1 MGQQTT
7 PQMIPKIAIFRAGCH
22 RDSRGVERCYSVAD
36 LDRMAAGVTDPIP
49 HVITHKEL
57 YSPFSYARS
66 PLVWR
71 EGDLLYADAVEPQA
85 EFAAMVADKRLF
97 SRSIRV
103 AHTPEGPRIQH
114 IAWLGAEP
122 PAVEGLPPV
131 DYAAGGEVVD
141 FAAPEEQAMQAVT
154 LSTMMR
160 RMREFLIA
168 KFGVEEAD
176 KVMPEYD
183 LRDLDRYSQTLLEET
198 RNPDA
203 PASYSAPADEAATE
217 DAAPAEGSETPVEE
231 PPPEPAELAELR
243 RANAELNARLTAIEQ
258 ERQRAEFSRWVGDQV
273 RDRRLLPGD
282 AEGMVEELMALAQVA
297 DYAGPD
303 GAAVSPVRRYQAR
316 IAARPPQLAGPIAQ
330 GSDPGAGE
338 PESDYARDDR
348 IAAQARDLQNKRAAA
363 GRPISAGMAVD
374 LVMSGIT
381 D

>member
-7 PQMIPKIAIFRAGCH
+7 PPMIPKIAIFRAGCH

-36 LDRMAAGVTDPIP
+36 LDRMAAGVKDPIP

-71 EGDLLYADAVEPQA
+71 EGELLYADAVEPQA

-131 DYAAGGEVVD
+131 DYAAGAEVVD

-160 RMREFLIA
+160 RMREFLIG

-176 KVMPEYD
+176 KVMPEYE

-203 PASYSAPADEAATE
+203 PASYSAAGDE
-217 DAAPAEGSETPVEE
+217 AAPAEGSETPVEE

-273 RDRRLLPGD
+273 RDRRLLP
-282 AEGMVEELMALAQVA
+282 AEVDGMVEELLHLASA
-297 DYAGPD
+297 SDYAAGEGLTANPL
-303 GAAVSPVRRYQAR
+303 ARYKAR
-316 IAARPPQLAGPIAQ
+316 IEARPPQLAGAIAQ
-330 GSDPGAGE
+330 GSDPGAGVQ
-338 PESDYARDDR
+338 ESDYARDDR
-348 IAAQARDLQNKRAAA
+348 IAAQARELQNKRAAA

-374 LVMSGIT
+374 LVMTGIT